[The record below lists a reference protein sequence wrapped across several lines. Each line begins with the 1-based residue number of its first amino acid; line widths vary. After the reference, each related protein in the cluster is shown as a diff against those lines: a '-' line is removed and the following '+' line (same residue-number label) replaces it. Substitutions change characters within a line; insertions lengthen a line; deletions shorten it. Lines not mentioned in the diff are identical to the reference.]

1 MKHLYR
7 APSAEENVVG
17 DRVFSYLAEIDI
29 LGWKFR
35 KLVDGSLVIETP
47 SVPDIGPLL
56 CRLGE
61 DETEMLEI
69 LAAMPKPEGP
79 VWLPPSEWSNVGSI
93 G

>member
-17 DRVFSYLAEIDI
+17 DRTFSYLAEIDI

-47 SVPDIGPLL
+47 SVPEIGAPLL
-56 CRLGE
+56 CRLDE
-61 DETEMLEI
+61 DGTELLEI
-69 LAAMPKPEGP
+69 LAAMPKPEGS
-79 VWLPPSEWSNVGSI
+79 VWLPPWSNVGSI